1 MAFSF
6 TDTGGVLVYTEKVSP
21 ALRLFIAGIGLAMLL
36 VPLPFV
42 RHADWSS
49 VSASAAL
56 AVLVSLLA
64 LVFAAALLV
73 LAAGE
78 ARELRFEREERRIV
92 HVRQR
97 PFGGR
102 RETVHAFADVLAVQ
116 VHEER
121 PPDST
126 PNFSLQLRLARGEPI
141 ELGAYHHRE
150 AAADQAEQL
159 RRLLGLPAPAPAPR

>member
-78 ARELRFEREERRIV
+78 AR
-92 HVRQR
+92 
-97 PFGGR
+97 
-102 RETVHAFADVLAVQ
+102 
-116 VHEER
+116 
-121 PPDST
+121 
-126 PNFSLQLRLARGEPI
+126 
-141 ELGAYHHRE
+141 
-150 AAADQAEQL
+150 
-159 RRLLGLPAPAPAPR
+159 

>member
-73 LAAGE
+73 VAAGE

-92 HVRQR
+92 QVRQR